1 MLPCAWQIGE
11 FEIHKLYAV
20 VFDHFADVGW
30 SFVFGHVEQFLIV
43 ES

>member
-1 MLPCAWQIGE
+1 MLPCPWQIGE

-30 SFVFGHVEQFLIV
+30 SFVFGHVGWLKR
-43 ES
+43 